1 MKLLEFTYT
10 KADGS
15 TSQRAVIELMSP
27 SKHFEGID
35 VSQLEEGEFASFTN
49 AMRELKDKQY
59 AETMALLAEH
69 DLKHNYRKFLPE
81 QMTNV
86 ITEHV

>member
-1 MKLLEFTYT
+1 MKLVEFTYT

-15 TSQRAVIELMSP
+15 ASQRAVIEVTAP
-27 SKHFEGID
+27 QKHFEGID
-35 VSQLEEGEFASFTN
+35 VTQLDEAEFATFTL
-49 AMRELKDKQY
+49 AMRELKDRQY

-81 QMTNV
+81 QMSNV
-86 ITEHV
+86 VTEHV